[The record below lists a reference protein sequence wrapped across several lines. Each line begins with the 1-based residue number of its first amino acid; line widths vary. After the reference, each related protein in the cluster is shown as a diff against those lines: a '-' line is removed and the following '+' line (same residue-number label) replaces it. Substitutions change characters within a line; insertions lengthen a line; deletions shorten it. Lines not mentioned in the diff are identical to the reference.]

1 MAEQSSIDTFH
12 IVFMCT
18 GNQARS
24 VIAEH
29 YFRKITEGL
38 PVDVESCGTMDIPA
52 SPALPEAVAAG
63 QALGLDLG
71 GHGSRCYTAVDLT
84 QMDLVIGFDQNHI
97 ATAVVDGRAAPNK
110 TFKLLELVRLLDQT
124 VPPTGG
130 QSSVDRAREVVAS
143 AASQRSGVPSF
154 TPGENLEDPAG
165 KKAAFFTQT
174 ADSIRDALDVVR
186 GSLFTGTP
194 PGATAR
200 EDDAGTSTSAR
211 IWD

>member
-1 MAEQSSIDTFH
+1 MNDEELTDRFRV
-12 IVFMCT
+12 VFMCT

-29 YFRKITEGL
+29 YLRKITEGL
-38 PVDVESCGTMDIPA
+38 PVDVESCGTMDIPS

-97 ATAVVDGRAAPNK
+97 ATAVVDGRATPQK

-130 QSSVDRAREVVAS
+130 QSMVDRAREIVSS
-143 AASQRSGVPSF
+143 AASQRTGATSF
-154 TPGENLEDPAG
+154 TPGENLDDPAG
-165 KKAAFFTQT
+165 KKPAFFTET
-174 ADSIRDALDVVR
+174 ASSIQRALDVVR
-186 GSLFTGTP
+186 GSLFTGAP
-194 PGATAR
+194 PGATGR
-200 EDDAGTSTSAR
+200 DDDLGTSTSAR